1 MKRRTERIE
10 LRLTPEEAQFIR
22 EKATACQSI
31 SQYIR
36 MAVREF
42 SDIDAR
48 KKLDMIKDLTEL
60 CVKFRDE
67 LAWAGGNLNQAMK
80 HANELAKV
88 GILNKEYMTNT
99 VLPTVLSTSKVVA
112 EVKQQLVD
120 LAKKA
125 VKLS

>member
-36 MAVREF
+36 LAVREY

-48 KKLDMIKDLTEL
+48 KKLEMIKDLTDL

-88 GILNKEYMTNT
+88 NLLNRDYMMNT
-99 VLPTVLSTSKVVA
+99 VLPAVVSAEKTVN
-112 EVKQQLVD
+112 EVKQQLID

-125 VKLS
+125 TKLS

>member
-1 MKRRTERIE
+1 
-10 LRLTPEEAQFIR
+10 
-22 EKATACQSI
+22 
-31 SQYIR
+31 
-36 MAVREF
+36 MAVREY

-60 CVKFRDE
+60 CVKFRDG

-88 GILNKEYMTNT
+88 DLLTKDYMMNT
-99 VLPTVLSTSKVVA
+99 VLPAVVSTEKIVK
-112 EVKQQLVD
+112 EVRLQLID

-125 VKLS
+125 AKLS

>member
-22 EKATACQSI
+22 EKSASCQSI

-36 MAVREF
+36 MAVREY

-60 CVKFRDE
+60 CVKFRDD

-88 GILNKEYMTNT
+88 DLLTKDYMMNT
-99 VLPTVLSTSKVVA
+99 VLPAVVSTEKIVK
-112 EVKQQLVD
+112 EVRLQLID

-125 VKLS
+125 AKLS

>member
-1 MKRRTERIE
+1 
-10 LRLTPEEAQFIR
+10 
-22 EKATACQSI
+22 
-31 SQYIR
+31 
-36 MAVREF
+36 MAVREY

-60 CVKFRDE
+60 CVKFRDG

-88 GILNKEYMTNT
+88 DLLTKDYMMNT
-99 VLPTVLSTSKVVA
+99 VLPAVISTEKIVR
-112 EVKQQLVD
+112 EVRLQLID

-125 VKLS
+125 AKLS

>member
-1 MKRRTERIE
+1 
-10 LRLTPEEAQFIR
+10 
-22 EKATACQSI
+22 
-31 SQYIR
+31 

-88 GILNKEYMTNT
+88 DLLNKEYMTNT
-99 VLPTVLSTSKVVA
+99 VLPAVLSTSKVVA

>member
-10 LRLTPEEAQFIR
+10 LRLTPEEAKFIK
-22 EKATACQSI
+22 EKASSFQSI

-36 MAVREF
+36 MAVKEY

-48 KKLDMIKDLTEL
+48 KKLELIKDLTDL

-88 GILNKEYMTNT
+88 DLLNRDYMINS
-99 VLPTVLSTSKVVA
+99 VLPAVVSAEKTVK
-112 EVKQQLVD
+112 EVKQQLID

-125 VKLS
+125 TKLS

>member
-10 LRLTPEEAQFIR
+10 LRLTPDEAQYIR
-22 EKATACQSI
+22 EKSASCQSI

-36 MAVREF
+36 MAVREY

-48 KKLDMIKDLTEL
+48 KKLEMIKDLTGL

-88 GILNKEYMTNT
+88 GILNKDYMINT
-99 VLPTVLSTSKVVA
+99 VLPSVIATDKIVR
-112 EVKQQLVD
+112 EVKLQLME

-125 VKLS
+125 VRLS